1 MPEPPHA
8 SPVRIVVLGG
18 GFAGLEFCKHLRAP
32 GAEVTLV
39 DRRNHHLFQPLLYQ
53 VAVAGLSA
61 TDIAQ
66 PIRSILRDHDEI
78 RVRLGSVE
86 SVDLAARRVLLA
98 DATTLDYDYLV
109 VALGG
114 RTGYFGNDEWARHA
128 PGLKTLDDALA
139 IRRRLLLAFEQA
151 ENEPDPSRVREL
163 LTAVVVGAGPT
174 GVELAGAIAELA
186 KKILR
191 RDFRRI
197 DPARA
202 RVLLVEGGPRVLPAF
217 PPALSEKARLQ
228 LQRLGVEVVAGAM
241 VSSIREN
248 EIVVAPPRPPSPP
261 SDGLPAPDPAP
272 SRTIRAGVILW
283 AAGVAAAPLTS
294 SLGVPLDR
302 AGRINVQPDLC
313 VPGHPEVFALG
324 DIASVVRPGGA
335 PVPGVAPAAMQMGR
349 HAARVVSAEIRGNR
363 RPGEGGRPV
372 FVYRDKG
379 NLATIGR
386 AAGVAHIGPLKFSGW
401 PAWAAWLLVHIV
413 FLVGFRNRLSV
424 LLSWTYSYFTYKSG
438 ARIVVGLGEADGPG
452 ASPTAPREAPAG
464 PRR

>member
-1 MPEPPHA
+1 MPEPAHD

-32 GAEVTLV
+32 GAEITLV
-39 DRRNHHLFQPLLYQ
+39 DRQNHHLFQPLLYQ

-66 PIRSILRDHDEI
+66 PIRSILRDREEI
-78 RVRLGSVE
+78 RVRLCSVE
-86 SVDLAARRVLLA
+86 RVDLAARRVFLA
-98 DATTLDYDYLV
+98 DSATLDYDYLV

-114 RTGYFGNDEWARHA
+114 RTGYFGRDEWERHA

-151 ENEPDPSRVREL
+151 ENESDPARVREL

-186 KKILR
+186 KKILL

-197 DPARA
+197 DPAGA
-202 RVLLVEGGPRVLPAF
+202 RVLLLEGGPRVLPTF
-217 PPALSEKARLQ
+217 PPDLSEKARLQ
-228 LQRLGVEVVAGAM
+228 LERLGVEVRLGAM
-241 VSSIREN
+241 VSAIREN
-248 EIVVAPPRPPSPP
+248 EIVVAPPRASA
-261 SDGLPAPDPAP
+261 PADPASSASAP
-272 SRTIRAGVILW
+272 PHTIRAGVILW
-283 AAGVAAAPLTS
+283 AAGIAAAPLTR

-302 AGRINVQPDLC
+302 AGRILVQPDLGL
-313 VPGHPEVFALG
+313 PGHPEVFALG
-324 DIASVVRPGGA
+324 DIASVALPEGP

-349 HAARVVSAEIRGNR
+349 HAARVVSAEIRAKR

-386 AAGVAHIGPLKFSGW
+386 AAGVAQLGRLRFSGR
-401 PAWAAWLLVHIV
+401 PAWTAWLLVHLV

-438 ARIVVGLGEADGPG
+438 ARIVTGLGARTGSGVSPTTHPG
-452 ASPTAPREAPAG
+452 AAAG